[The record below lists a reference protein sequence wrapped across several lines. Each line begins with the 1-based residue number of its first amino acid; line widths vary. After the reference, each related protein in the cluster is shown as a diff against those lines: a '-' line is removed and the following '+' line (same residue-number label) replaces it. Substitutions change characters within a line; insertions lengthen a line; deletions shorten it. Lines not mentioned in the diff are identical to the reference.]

1 MRAAIARVVMAL
13 AARCFGQH
21 RRDWASAMEAEFE
34 VAIEEGAALSFASGC
49 LLSAIRELPA
59 HEEGRFAIASH
70 ILALGIIIP
79 IAGLMLISVA
89 QGYSFMAPNEAGT
102 DAIVGTGRPMFV
114 NAANQTGLPLLT
126 LLTFVLGSGH
136 LWMAWTML
144 DRDWSRVASLG
155 TAAAALISTVVMFTG
170 ILFWSD
176 PCALPQAA
184 MTAVELLAIWSLVRW
199 HGDLPDT
206 GPDRVRPYP
215 A

>member
-1 MRAAIARVVMAL
+1 MRVAIACVVMAL
-13 AARCFGQH
+13 AARCFGKH
-21 RRDWASAMEAEFE
+21 RRDWASAMEAELQA
-34 VAIEEGAALSFASGC
+34 AIEEGESLSFASGC
-49 LLSAIRELPA
+49 LLRAIRELPA
-59 HEEGRFAIASH
+59 HEDGRFAIASH
-70 ILALGIIIP
+70 VLALGIIIP
-79 IAGLMLISVA
+79 IAGLMLISVG
-89 QGYSFMAPNEAGT
+89 QGYPFLAPNEAGT
-102 DAIVGTGRPMFV
+102 DAILGTGRPMLV

-136 LWMAWTML
+136 LWVAWAML

-155 TAAAALISTVVMFTG
+155 TAAAALTSTVVMFTG

-184 MTAVELLAIWSLVRW
+184 MTAVELLAIWSLIRW

-206 GPDRVRPYP
+206 GLDMVWPHP